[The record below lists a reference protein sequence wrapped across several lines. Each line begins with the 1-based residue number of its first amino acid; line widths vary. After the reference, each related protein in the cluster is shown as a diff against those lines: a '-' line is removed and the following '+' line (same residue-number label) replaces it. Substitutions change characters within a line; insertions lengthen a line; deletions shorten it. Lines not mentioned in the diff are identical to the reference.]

1 MDPSGSASNARGEQ
15 VKESEPRKTYS
26 ALYNMSGSL
35 GHIAI
40 RGVRLFT
47 FCWGL
52 FLNQRVKG

>member
-15 VKESEPRKTYS
+15 VKESEPKKTYS

-40 RGVRLFT
+40 RRLILVLGFL
-47 FCWGL
+47 L
-52 FLNQRVKG
+52 FP